1 MVQSALRSGDL
12 FYKGPDVEILSA
24 PEIDSRYES
33 SARGIHIIGD
43 LSGIPLLKNAVNM
56 GQDFV
61 EKIGPSLRQ
70 SELEEGEV
78 HLLIVGG
85 GGAGLAAALAAQEMG
100 LRYLLVEQKHPG
112 NTINSFFKGKE
123 IFAEPE
129 ALPNRSRL
137 WVKHSYKE
145 ELLEHWKET
154 IEKENLNLVDCERVT
169 DIRRDGASLVVETTK
184 EKYRARRV
192 ALAVGRSGNPRMLK
206 IPGEELPKVQHVLV
220 DPDEYTME
228 KIAIVGGGDA
238 SLEAALALAPHNE
251 VTLIVRGRGVRR
263 AQKANIEGLNQRV
276 EAGKITLLT
285 EAKALEVREHSLDVE
300 IKGES
305 QTIANDRLF
314 VMIGSDPPDDFLKH
328 LKIRKV
334 GDWSLKKTLSLIGIT
349 ALVFLLY
356 AWKKQAFWPFVPGG
370 PLYAWTSWQPSMWFG
385 LLYSTLITGFGVKAI
400 FRYRRDPYQVKRYVS
415 LILSQVLLF
424 WIIPEIIFQMMWPV
438 QDGWRAYGLF
448 FPAPLYVWNFWAP
461 QDAHIFWFA
470 WSIVISIAGV
480 PLLAKVTG
488 KKYCAF
494 VCSCGGLAETLGDS
508 FRTLSPRGR
517 RMRAWENLLTYTV
530 AVLVA
535 MVIAFG
541 LADKDSSWWTF
552 QGNVVDF
559 LLAGVVGLAAYPFWG
574 NRIWCRFLCPLAKLL
589 YIFAKDNSRVKI
601 TSGQHCI
608 RCTLCSKYCQM
619 GIPVMEFAKNG
630 EEFSNKNSSCIQ
642 CGICIT
648 VCPVRNLQHGDWS
661 EEYWK
666 EEIEQGPP
674 VHVV

>member
-1 MVQSALRSGDL
+1 MHSL
-12 FYKGPDVEILSA
+12 FVEI
-24 PEIDSRYES
+24 R
-33 SARGIHIIGD
+33 
-43 LSGIPLLKNAVNM
+43 
-56 GQDFV
+56 
-61 EKIGPSLRQ
+61 
-70 SELEEGEV
+70 
-78 HLLIVGG
+78 
-85 GGAGLAAALAAQEMG
+85 
-100 LRYLLVEQKHPG
+100 
-112 NTINSFFKGKE
+112 
-123 IFAEPE
+123 
-129 ALPNRSRL
+129 
-137 WVKHSYKE
+137 
-145 ELLEHWKET
+145 
-154 IEKENLNLVDCERVT
+154 
-169 DIRRDGASLVVETTK
+169 
-184 EKYRARRV
+184 
-192 ALAVGRSGNPRMLK
+192 
-206 IPGEELPKVQHVLV
+206 
-220 DPDEYTME
+220 
-228 KIAIVGGGDA
+228 
-238 SLEAALALAPHNE
+238 
-251 VTLIVRGRGVRR
+251 
-263 AQKANIEGLNQRV
+263 
-276 EAGKITLLT
+276 
-285 EAKALEVREHSLDVE
+285 
-300 IKGES
+300 GES
-305 QTIANDRLF
+305 QTFAIDRLF
-314 VMIGSDPPDDFLKH
+314 LMIGSDPPDEFLKG
-328 LKIRKV
+328 LKIKNV
-334 GDWSLKKTLSLIGIT
+334 GDWSLKKTLFLIGVA

-356 AWKKQAFWPFVPGG
+356 GWKKQAFWPFVPGG

-385 LLYSTLITGFGVKAI
+385 LLYSTLITGFGIKAI
-400 FRYRRDPYQVKRYVS
+400 LRYRRDPYQVKRYLS

-424 WIIPEIIFQMMWPV
+424 WVIPEFIFQMMWPV
-438 QDGWRAYGLF
+438 QGGWRAYGLF

-530 AVLVA
+530 TVLVV

-541 LADKDSSWWTF
+541 LADKDSGWWTF
-552 QGNVVDF
+552 QGNVIDF

-661 EEYWK
+661 EEHWK

-674 VHVV
+674 IHVV

>member
-1 MVQSALRSGDL
+1 MAQSALRSGDL
-12 FYKGPDVEILSA
+12 FYDGPDVEILNA

-56 GQDFV
+56 GQDLV
-61 EKIGPSLRQ
+61 EKIGPSLRESQ
-70 SELEEGEV
+70 LEEGEL

-85 GGAGLAAALAAQEMG
+85 GGAGLAAALAAKEMG

-129 ALPNRSRL
+129 TLPNRSRL

-145 ELLEHWKET
+145 ELLEHWKDT
-154 IEKENLNLVDCERVT
+154 IEKENLNLVDCEQVL
-169 DIRRDGASLVVETTK
+169 DIRRDAASLVVETTK

-192 ALAVGRSGNPRMLK
+192 ALAMGRSGNPRMLK
-206 IPGEELPKVQHVLV
+206 IPGEELPKVHHVLV
-220 DPDEYTME
+220 DPDAYTME

-238 SLEAALALAPHNE
+238 SVEAALALAPHNE
-251 VTLIVRGRGVRR
+251 VTLIVRGRAVRR
-263 AQKANIEGLNQRV
+263 AQKANIERLSQRV

-314 VMIGSDPPDDFLKH
+314 VMIGSDPPDEFLKR
-328 LKIRKV
+328 LRIKNV
-334 GDWSLKKTLSLIGIT
+334 GDWSLTRTLFLIGLT

-370 PLYAWTSWQPSMWFG
+370 ALYAWTSWQPAMWFG
-385 LLYSTLITGFGVKAI
+385 LLYSTLITGFGLKAI
-400 FRYRRDPYQVKRYVS
+400 HRYRKDPYQVKRYIC

-424 WIIPEIIFQMMWPV
+424 WVIPEIVFQMIWPV

-461 QDAHIFWFA
+461 QNAHIFWFA

-530 AVLVA
+530 TVLVA

-541 LADKDSSWWTF
+541 LADKDSGWWAF
-552 QGNVVDF
+552 QGNVIDF

-589 YIFAKDNSRVKI
+589 YVFAKDNSRVKI

-661 EEYWK
+661 EEHWK

-674 VHVV
+674 IHVV

>member
-1 MVQSALRSGDL
+1 MTESALGSGDL

-24 PEIDSRYES
+24 PEVDNRYES

-61 EKIGPSLRQ
+61 EKIGPSLRE

-85 GGAGLAAALAAQEMG
+85 GGAGLAAALAAKEMG

-145 ELLEHWKET
+145 ELLEHWKDM

-184 EKYRARRV
+184 EEYRARRV
-192 ALAVGRSGNPRMLK
+192 ALAMGRSGNPRMLK
-206 IPGEELPKVQHVLV
+206 IPGEELPKVHHVLV
-220 DPDEYTME
+220 DPDEHTME
-228 KIAIVGGGDA
+228 KIAVVGGGDA
-238 SLEAALALAPHNE
+238 SVEAALALAAHNE
-251 VTLIVRGRGVRR
+251 VTLIVRTRAVRR

-314 VMIGSDPPDDFLKH
+314 VMIGSDPPDEFLKG
-328 LKIRKV
+328 LKIKNV
-334 GDWSLKKTLSLIGIT
+334 GDWSLKKTLFFVGVA

-356 AWKKQAFWPFVPGG
+356 GWKKQAFWPFVPGG

-385 LLYSTLITGFGVKAI
+385 LLYSTLITGFGIKAI
-400 FRYRRDPYQVKRYVS
+400 LRYRRDPYQVKRYLS

-424 WIIPEIIFQMMWPV
+424 WVIPEFIFQMMWPV
-438 QDGWRAYGLF
+438 QGGWRAYGLF

-530 AVLVA
+530 TVLVA

-541 LADKDSSWWTF
+541 LADKDSGWWTF
-552 QGNVVDF
+552 QGNVIDF

-630 EEFSNKNSSCIQ
+630 AAFSPTTTSGLQ
-642 CGICIT
+642 CGSCLT
-648 VCPVRNLQHGDWS
+648 VCPVRNLPPGDWS
-661 EEYWK
+661 EEHWK

>member
-1 MVQSALRSGDL
+1 MAQSALRSGDL
-12 FYKGPDVEILSA
+12 FYDGPDVEILSA

-61 EKIGPSLRQ
+61 EKIGPSLRESQ
-70 SELEEGEV
+70 LEEGEM

-85 GGAGLAAALAAQEMG
+85 GGAGLAAALAAKEMG

-129 ALPNRSRL
+129 TLPNRSRL

-145 ELLEHWKET
+145 ELLEHWKDT
-154 IEKENLNLVDCERVT
+154 IEKENLNLVDCEQVL

-184 EKYRARRV
+184 QKYRARRV
-192 ALAVGRSGNPRMLK
+192 ALAMGRSGNPRMLK
-206 IPGEELPKVQHVLV
+206 IPGEELLKVHHVLV
-220 DPDEYTME
+220 DPDAYTME

-238 SLEAALALAPHNE
+238 SVEAALALAPHNE
-251 VTLIVRGRGVRR
+251 VTLIVRGRAVRR
-263 AQKANIEGLNQRV
+263 AQKANIERLSQRV

-314 VMIGSDPPDDFLKH
+314 VMIGSDPPDEFLNRLRIK
-328 LKIRKV
+328 KV
-334 GDWSLKKTLSLIGIT
+334 GDWRLKRSLSLMGLT

-356 AWKKQAFWPFVPGG
+356 AWKKQAFWPFLPGG
-370 PLYAWTSWQPSMWFG
+370 PLYAWTWWQPSMWFG
-385 LLYSTLITGFGVKAI
+385 LLYSTLITGFGIKAI
-400 FRYRRDPYQVKRYVS
+400 LRYRKDPYQVKRYVS
-415 LILSQVLLF
+415 LILSQILLF
-424 WIIPEIIFQMMWPV
+424 WVIPEIVFQMIWPV

-461 QDAHIFWFA
+461 QNAHIFWFA

-530 AVLVA
+530 TVLVA

-541 LADKDSSWWTF
+541 LADKDSGWWTF
-552 QGNVVDF
+552 QGNVIDF
-559 LLAGVVGLAAYPFWG
+559 LLAGVVGLASYPFWG

-589 YIFAKDNSRVKI
+589 YICAKDNSRVKI

-661 EEYWK
+661 EERWK

-674 VHVV
+674 IHVL